1 MPLRDDLL
9 TPVPGDNPSGA
20 NLRYDPVTD
29 KIKEA
34 RREEIDAP
42 QGEWKTAVKTA
53 DYAQVIK
60 LAGEVIAKRS
70 KDLQIAVWLVDA
82 HVRRE
87 GFPLL
92 GPSFQF
98 LRGLLDQFW
107 ETLYPE
113 LDDEDLEIRSG
124 PLEWLGTK
132 LDQPL
137 RMLPITSTG
146 FNLIQYKESRLIGYE
161 QDAGTPEK
169 QRVRQQA
176 IADNKPTA
184 EEFDAAVDST
194 PRAFYEN
201 AQNALAE
208 GLAAL
213 EELNSFCD
221 DKFGDVAPSFVRTR
235 SAIEEI
241 SQQARI
247 FLNKKGGPTPV
258 VTATVT
264 VPVSEPIPVAQ
275 AAATAAAAAAAVAAV
290 PAFTPPAPS
299 SPPAPAPVASFHAE
313 PTDVADAVRRI
324 AGVCRY
330 LREKT
335 NLDAVAFLVIR
346 AFRWGELR
354 AKAPNIEPLMLE
366 APPSET
372 RAEIKRLFLE
382 SQWDAVLDA
391 TERAMEF
398 ACGRAWF
405 DLQRYT
411 VQALE
416 RKGPWF
422 AGVAAAIKSELR
434 ALLQDLPELLNQTLT
449 DDTPVANPETRQWI
463 ADEVMAGAVMAAPP
477 PPAPSP
483 VIPEPEPEPPRA
495 AEPVAPALNENSKPV
510 EIEPDE
516 IAAASPDIFDE
527 ALDAAR
533 DGRRTEALDKIS
545 KQLSMER
552 SGRARF
558 RRRAQLAHLL
568 MLGGND
574 RIALPILEQ
583 LTAEIEQRHLEDW
596 ERGDALAYPIE
607 LLIRCLDSN
616 GASNGHSSGSDSS
629 ERQRLYARLCLLDPV
644 RALNWTA
651 S

>member
-20 NLRYDPVTD
+20 NLRYDPVSD

-42 QGEWKTAVKTA
+42 QGAWKTAVKTA

-60 LAGEVIAKRS
+60 LAGEVIATRS
-70 KDLQIAVWLVDA
+70 KDVQLAVWLVDA
-82 HVRRE
+82 HIRRE
-87 GFPLL
+87 GFALL
-92 GPSFQF
+92 GPSFRF
-98 LRGLLDQFW
+98 LHGLLDQFW
-107 ETLYPE
+107 DTLYPE
-113 LDDEDLEIRSG
+113 MEDDDLEIRSG
-124 PLEWLGTK
+124 PLQWLGTK

-137 RMLPITSTG
+137 SMLPIASNG
-146 FNLIQYKESRLIGYE
+146 FNLVQYKESRVIGYE
-161 QDAGTPEK
+161 KDANTPDK
-169 QRVRQQA
+169 KRLRQQA
-176 IADNKPTA
+176 VTDNKPTA
-184 EEFDAAVDST
+184 EDFDAAVDST

-201 AQNALAE
+201 VQKALAE
-208 GLAAL
+208 GLEAL
-213 EELNSFCD
+213 ESLNSFCD
-221 DKFGDVAPSFVRTR
+221 EKFGDVAPSFVKTRT
-235 SAIEEI
+235 AIEEI
-241 SQQARI
+241 AQQTRI
-247 FLNKKGGPTPV
+247 FLNKKGGPAQPVAAPV
-258 VTATVT
+258 VE
-264 VPVSEPIPVAQ
+264 PVSAPAPAPQV
-275 AAATAAAAAAAVAAV
+275 AAAVAA
-290 PAFTPPAPS
+290 AAAPAPAPVVAAPPPP
-299 SPPAPAPVASFHAE
+299 PPAPAPAPAASFQAE
-313 PTDVADAVRRI
+313 PVDVADAVRRI
-324 AGVCRY
+324 AVVCRY

-372 RAEIKRLFLE
+372 RAEIKRLFLA
-382 SQWDAVLDA
+382 SQWDAVLNA
-391 TERAMEF
+391 TESAMELP
-398 ACGRAWF
+398 CGRAWF

-416 RKGPWF
+416 KKGPWF
-422 AGVAAAIKSELR
+422 AGVAGAIKSELR
-434 ALLQDLPELLNQTLT
+434 ALLQDLPALLEQTLT

-463 ADEVMAGAVMAAPP
+463 TEEVMAGAVLAAPP
-477 PPAPSP
+477 PPAPAP
-483 VIPEPEPEPPRA
+483 VIPEPQPEPPRA
-495 AEPVAPALNENSKPV
+495 AEPVAPALDQNAKPV
-510 EIEPDE
+510 EIEPE
-516 IAAASPDIFDE
+516 EMPASPDVFDE
-527 ALDAAR
+527 ALEAAR
-533 DGRRTEALDKIS
+533 SGRRSDALDMIS

-568 MLGGND
+568 MMGGND

-607 LLIRCLDSN
+607 LLIRCLDSHS
-616 GASNGHSSGSDSS
+616 ASNGSDSS

-644 RALNWTA
+644 RALNWSA
-651 S
+651 

>member
-9 TPVPGDNPSGA
+9 TPVPGDNPSGV

-42 QGEWKTAVKTA
+42 QGAWKTAVKTA

-60 LAGEVIAKRS
+60 LASEVIAKRG
-70 KDLQIAVWLVDA
+70 KDLQLAVWLVDA

-87 GFPLL
+87 GFAVL
-92 GPSFQF
+92 GPGFQF
-98 LRGLLDQFW
+98 LRGLLDRFW
-107 ETLYPE
+107 DTLYPE
-113 LDDEDLEIRSG
+113 IEDDDLEIRSG

-137 RMLPITSTG
+137 RMLPITSNG
-146 FNLIQYKESRLIGYE
+146 LNLVQYKESRSIGYE
-161 QDAGTPEK
+161 KDATTPEK
-169 QRVRQQA
+169 RQSRQQA

-184 EEFDAAVDST
+184 EDYDSAVDST
-194 PRAFYEN
+194 PRAFFETV
-201 AQNALAE
+201 QKALAD
-208 GLAAL
+208 GLEAL
-213 EELNSFCD
+213 EELNSLCD
-221 DKFGDVAPSFVRTR
+221 EKFGDVAPSFVKTR
-235 SAIEEI
+235 AAIEEI
-241 SQQARI
+241 AQQTRT
-247 FLNKKGGPTPV
+247 FLNKKGGPAPM

-264 VPVSEPIPVAQ
+264 APVTETSQVAQ
-275 AAATAAAAAAAVAAV
+275 VAASAAASAAAAATAVAAA
-290 PAFTPPAPS
+290 PAYAPPPPPPAA
-299 SPPAPAPVASFHAE
+299 APAPVASFQAE
-313 PTDVADAVRRI
+313 PVDVADAVRRI
-324 AGVCRY
+324 AVVCKY

-346 AFRWGELR
+346 SFRWGELR
-354 AKAPNIEPLMLE
+354 SKAPNIEPLMLE

-382 SQWDAVLDA
+382 SQWDEVLEA
-391 TERAMEF
+391 TERAM
-398 ACGRAWF
+398 ALPCGRAWF

-411 VQALE
+411 VRALE
-416 RKGPWF
+416 EKGPWF
-422 AGVAAAIKSELR
+422 LGVASAIKSELR
-434 ALLQDLPELLNQTLT
+434 ALLQDLPGLLDQTLT

-463 ADEVMAGAVMAAPP
+463 AEEVMAGAVIAAAPARALT
-477 PPAPSP
+477 PAVS
-483 VIPEPEPEPPRA
+483 EPEPVRA
-495 AEPVAPALNENSKPV
+495 PEPVAPALNEDARPV

-516 IAAASPDIFDE
+516 PATASPDIFDE
-527 ALDAAR
+527 AMEAAR
-533 DGRRTEALDKIS
+533 NGRRSEALDMIS
-545 KQLSMER
+545 KQLAMER

-568 MLGGND
+568 MLAGSD

-583 LTAEIEQRHLEDW
+583 LTAEIEQRRLEDW
-596 ERGDALAYPIE
+596 ERSDALAYPIE

-616 GASNGHSSGSDSS
+616 SASNGSDSS

-651 S
+651 

>member
-9 TPVPGDNPSGA
+9 TPVPGAAPSGA

-42 QGEWKTAVKTA
+42 QGAWKTAVKTA

-82 HVRRE
+82 HIRRE
-87 GFPLL
+87 GLAL
-92 GPSFQF
+92 VGPSFQF

-107 ETLYPE
+107 DTLYPE
-113 LDDEDLEIRSG
+113 VEDDDLEIRSG
-124 PLEWLGTK
+124 PLEWLGTR

-137 RMLPITSTG
+137 RMLPIASNG
-146 FNLIQYKESRLIGYE
+146 FNLIQYKESRAIGYE
-161 QDAGTPEK
+161 PDANTPDK

-184 EEFDAAVDST
+184 EEFDAAVDAT
-194 PRAFYEN
+194 PPAFYEN
-201 AQNALAE
+201 AQKLLAE
-208 GLAAL
+208 ALEAL

-221 DKFGDVAPSFVRTR
+221 EKFGDVAPSFVKTR
-235 SAIEEI
+235 SAIEDI
-241 SQQARI
+241 AQQTRI
-247 FLNKKGGPTPV
+247 FLNKKGGSAPAVTV
-258 VTATVT
+258 IVTA
-264 VPVSEPIPVAQ
+264 PVSEPVRAPQLAAAVT
-275 AAATAAAAAAAVAAV
+275 AAATAAA
-290 PAFTPPAPS
+290 PAYAPPAPS
-299 SPPAPAPVASFHAE
+299 PPPAPPPVVSFQAE
-313 PTDVADAVRRI
+313 PVDVADAVRRI

-354 AKAPNIEPLMLE
+354 AKAPKIEPLMLE

-391 TERAMEF
+391 TERAMELP
-398 ACGRAWF
+398 CGRAWF

-416 RKGPWF
+416 KKGQFF
-422 AGVAAAIKSELR
+422 AGVAGAIKSELR
-434 ALLQDLPELLNQTLT
+434 ALLQDLPGLLDQTLT
-449 DDTPVANPETRQWI
+449 DDTPVANPDTRQWI
-463 ADEVMAGAVMAAPP
+463 AEEVMAGAVIAAPP
-477 PPAPSP
+477 PPAPVP
-483 VIPEPEPEPPRA
+483 VIPEPEPEPPRVP
-495 AEPVAPALNENSKPV
+495 EPVAPALNGNAKPV

-516 IAAASPDIFDE
+516 AVAVSPDIFDE
-527 ALDAAR
+527 AMDAAR
-533 DGRRTEALDKIS
+533 SGRRSEALDIIS

-616 GASNGHSSGSDSS
+616 GADSP

-644 RALNWTA
+644 RALNWTV
-651 S
+651 

>member
-9 TPVPGDNPSGA
+9 TPVPGDNPSGV

-34 RREEIDAP
+34 RREEVDAP
-42 QGEWKTAVKTA
+42 QGAWKTAVKTA

-60 LAGEVIAKRS
+60 LASEVIAKRS
-70 KDLQIAVWLVDA
+70 KDVQLAVWLVDA

-87 GFPLL
+87 GFAVL
-92 GPSFQF
+92 GSGFQF

-107 ETLYPE
+107 DTLYPE
-113 LDDEDLEIRSG
+113 IEDDDLEIRSG
-124 PLEWLGTK
+124 PFEWLGTK

-137 RMLPITSTG
+137 RMLPITSNG
-146 FNLIQYKESRLIGYE
+146 LNLVQYKESRSIGYE
-161 QDAGTPEK
+161 KDATTPEK
-169 QRVRQQA
+169 RQLRQQA

-184 EEFDAAVDST
+184 EDYDAAVDST
-194 PRAFYEN
+194 PRAFFEN
-201 AQNALAE
+201 VQKALAD
-208 GLAAL
+208 GLGAL
-213 EELNSFCD
+213 EELNSLCD
-221 DKFGDVAPSFVRTR
+221 EKFGDVAPSFVKARE
-235 SAIEEI
+235 AIEEI
-241 SQQARI
+241 AQQTRT
-247 FLNKKGGPTPV
+247 FLNKKGGPAPV

-264 VPVSEPIPVAQ
+264 APVTEHAQVAQ
-275 AAATAAAAAAAVAAV
+275 VAASAAASAAAAATAVATA
-290 PAFTPPAPS
+290 PAYAPP
-299 SPPAPAPVASFHAE
+299 PPPTPAPVASFQAE
-313 PTDVADAVRRI
+313 PVDVADAVRRI
-324 AGVCRY
+324 AVVCRY

-354 AKAPNIEPLMLE
+354 SKAPNIEPLMLE

-372 RAEIKRLFLE
+372 RAEIKRLFLA
-382 SQWDAVLDA
+382 SQWDEVLEA
-391 TERAMEF
+391 TERAMELP
-398 ACGRAWF
+398 CGRAWF

-411 VQALE
+411 VRALE
-416 RKGPWF
+416 EKGPWF
-422 AGVAAAIKSELR
+422 LGVAGAIKSELR
-434 ALLQDLPELLNQTLT
+434 ALLQDVPGLLEQTLT

-463 ADEVMAGAVMAAPP
+463 TEEVMAGAVIAAPP
-477 PPAPSP
+477 ARATAA
-483 VIPEPEPEPPRA
+483 IPEPEPEPVRA
-495 AEPVAPALNENSKPV
+495 PEPVAPALDEDAKPV

-516 IAAASPDIFDE
+516 ITTASPDIFDE
-527 ALDAAR
+527 AMEAAR
-533 DGRRTEALDKIS
+533 NGRRSEALDMIS
-545 KQLSMER
+545 KALSMER

-568 MLGGND
+568 MLGGSD

-583 LTAEIEQRHLEDW
+583 LTAEIEQRRLEDW
-596 ERGDALAYPIE
+596 ERSDALAYPIE

-616 GASNGHSSGSDSS
+616 GASNGSDPS

-651 S
+651 